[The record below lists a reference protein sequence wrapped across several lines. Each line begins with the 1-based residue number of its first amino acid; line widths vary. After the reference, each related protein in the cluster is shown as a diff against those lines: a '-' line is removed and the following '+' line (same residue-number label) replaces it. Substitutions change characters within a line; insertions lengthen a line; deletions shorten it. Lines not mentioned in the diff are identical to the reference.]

1 MGTVKRVSLVIGAS
15 LLLLIVLYGLS
26 RFVASWQKSYS
37 WKEMDWNQDGTT
49 TLSEV
54 LEASDVGR
62 RAVNRGGKHCVEYY
76 SFKDG
81 LTVRMECPK

>member
-1 MGTVKRVSLVIGAS
+1 MGAVKRISLGTSAS
-15 LLLLIVLYGLS
+15 LLLLLVLYGVG
-26 RFVASWQKSYS
+26 RFVVSWKKDYS

-62 RAVNRGGKHCVEYY
+62 RAVSKGGKHCIEYY

>member
-1 MGTVKRVSLVIGAS
+1 MGAVKRISLGIGAS
-15 LLLLIVLYGLS
+15 LLLLLVLYGVG
-26 RFVASWQKSYS
+26 RFVASWQKDYS

-62 RAVNRGGKHCVEYY
+62 RGVIKAGKRCVEYY